1 MERDNKIYI
10 SLQAKLLTDQM
21 PNLDLEDLKDWFCN
35 IRKISIGGE
44 DIIDYL
50 AWKAKGEKT

>member
-1 MERDNKIYI
+1 MRDKTIYL

-21 PNLDLEDLKDWFCN
+21 PKLDEEELKDWFCN
-35 IRKISIGGE
+35 VRKISIGGN

-50 AWKAKGEKT
+50 AWKVKSQKVT